1 MAKHTLNYRLVQIG
15 PSTISVIGELRS
27 SLIEIDRIHCHCKEG
42 SVMVWSML
50 PSILGF
56 RVPQRLINIS
66 DHKVSKGG
74 TNGPPRYDLRIMT
87 A

>member
-1 MAKHTLNYRLVQIG
+1 M
-15 PSTISVIGELRS
+15 IGELRS

-42 SVMVWSML
+42 SVMVRSTL
-50 PSILGF
+50 PTILGF

-74 TNGPPRYDLRIMT
+74 ISAPPRYDLRIMT